1 MLYWVAMLA
10 NVVMLIFFGWALTMH
25 GLPDLVSQRIGIL
38 LLFVAP
44 ALNIAALGELC
55 VAPHALV
62 SGTARCLQCGLD
74 VADALIARS
83 QYLLT
88 AFNLG
93 AGHIHSPVGAQQLG
107 ITIVETAPVEERAH
121 GILSMGLGCA

>member
-44 ALNIAALGELC
+44 ALNIAALFGAREDTLFGLWIRAKKQKFRRELDR
-55 VAPHALV
+55 
-62 SGTARCLQCGLD
+62 GK
-74 VADALIARS
+74 
-83 QYLLT
+83 
-88 AFNLG
+88 N
-93 AGHIHSPVGAQQLG
+93 SP
-107 ITIVETAPVEERAH
+107 R
-121 GILSMGLGCA
+121 